1 MKIRSEEVETQL
13 ADWETCDMPC
23 RQQADRSSCGVFVLM
38 VSNLTIVICQLMYAA
53 VQFTFKS
60 ANIVIM
66 ILIYLNKIQ
75 QTQMKRCTCTY
86 LQ

>member
-1 MKIRSEEVETQL
+1 MKKWSEEVETEL

-23 RQQADRSSCGVFVLM
+23 RQQADGSSCGLFVLM

-53 VQFTFKS
+53 VQFTFKF
-60 ANIVIM
+60 ANIIIM
-66 ILIYLNKIQ
+66 ILIIYFIKIQ
-75 QTQMKRCTCTY
+75 QTQMKRCTY